1 MKGSNFGAFL
11 LFNDFNSYLRPPKHS
26 FMQAYFKS
34 SIGRLR
40 LIGILEGLSLI
51 LLVFIAVP
59 LKYFYNQPE
68 FVRVLGMCHGILFLL
83 FVYAVF
89 SVASEYNWKFRE
101 ITWKLL
107 LSSVIPFG
115 TFYVDSKILKG
126 ISV

>member
-1 MKGSNFGAFL
+1 
-11 LFNDFNSYLRPPKHS
+11 
-26 FMQAYFKS
+26 MQSYFKS

-59 LKYFYNQPE
+59 LKYIYNQPE
-68 FVRVLGMCHGILFLL
+68 YVRALGMCHGILFLL
-83 FVYAVF
+83 FVYSVY

-101 ITWKLL
+101 ITCKLL

-115 TFYVDSKILKG
+115 TFYVDSKILKD
-126 ISV
+126 IAV